1 MQQIGVCSGSRDAG
15 RQRILE
21 HIAAPSRVLSNH
33 DSGFML
39 SSVIPAQVS
48 SYLEGVLY
56 RQLHIGFPA
65 EAVRTEILS
74 HNMLL

>member
-1 MQQIGVCSGSRDAG
+1 MKQIRVRSRSRDAG
-15 RQRILE
+15 RQRVLE
-21 HIAAPSRVLSNH
+21 HIAAPSRILSNH
-33 DSGFML
+33 DSGFMI

-56 RQLHIGFPA
+56 RQLHIGFSA

>member
-1 MQQIGVCSGSRDAG
+1 MQQIRVRPGSRDAG
-15 RQRILE
+15 RQRVLE
-21 HIAAPSRVLSNH
+21 HIAAPSRILSNH
-33 DSGFML
+33 DSGFMI

-48 SYLEGVLY
+48 SYLKGMFYCQLY
-56 RQLHIGFPA
+56 IGFSA